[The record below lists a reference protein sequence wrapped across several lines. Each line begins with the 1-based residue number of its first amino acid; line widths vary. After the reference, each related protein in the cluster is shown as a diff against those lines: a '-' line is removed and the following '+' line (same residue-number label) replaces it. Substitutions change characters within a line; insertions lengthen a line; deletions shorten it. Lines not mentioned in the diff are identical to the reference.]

1 MFLNYQYEDD
11 LLQESYTSFVFV
23 YLKQIF
29 LRSDINIKITD
40 KTTA

>member
-11 LLQESYTSFVFV
+11 LLQESYNSFVFV

-29 LRSDINIKITD
+29 QRSDINIKITD